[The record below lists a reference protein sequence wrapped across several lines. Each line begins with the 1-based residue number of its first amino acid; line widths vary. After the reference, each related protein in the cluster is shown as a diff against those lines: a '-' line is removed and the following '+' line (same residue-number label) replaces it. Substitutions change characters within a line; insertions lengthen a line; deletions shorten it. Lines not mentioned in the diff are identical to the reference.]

1 MRQGRPP
8 RVWLAVTVHSAN
20 WADAISACIIIHS
33 FESLQRRPT
42 INRLCTWFCYA
53 AAETG

>member
-53 AAETG
+53 AAEIG